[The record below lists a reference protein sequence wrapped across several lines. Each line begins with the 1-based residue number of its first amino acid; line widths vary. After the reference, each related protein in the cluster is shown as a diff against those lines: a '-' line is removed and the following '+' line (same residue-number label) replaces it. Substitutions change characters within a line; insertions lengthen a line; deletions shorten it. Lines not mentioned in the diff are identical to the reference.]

1 MDYEITTKYS
11 YRGNYNCTDRVIRSR
26 WIAIEDQGATMSKT
40 HGLIP
45 ISNPDRSLP
54 PRNPYPSLPINPSTI
69 PKRPPII
76 LIVKFHSIGATF
88 TRHFVNG
95 SFSKV
100 DPLRI
105 PYWNRKF
112 ARRIARFGTVLRGAT
127 RDARDKSARVQRG
140 KRWTTVQGLFSP
152 GRRRTLGGR
161 DSLWWRRNRWTGRG
175 TNPLDTRMERG
186 ETRRSQSGGEG
197 TRKVGEKT
205 SGGGSVI
212 G

>member
-1 MDYEITTKYS
+1 
-11 YRGNYNCTDRVIRSR
+11 
-26 WIAIEDQGATMSKT
+26 MSKM

-88 TRHFVNG
+88 TRNFVNG

-112 ARRIARFGTVLRGAT
+112 ARRIARFGRVLRGAT

-161 DSLWWRRNRWTGRG
+161 GLAVVASKSVDRTRNESFGYQNGTRRDEKKSEWRRRYEKGWRENEW
-175 TNPLDTRMERG
+175 
-186 ETRRSQSGGEG
+186 RRQCDRLIKWDYVPPNVNNSMN
-197 TRKVGEKT
+197 
-205 SGGGSVI
+205 
-212 G
+212 

>member
-1 MDYEITTKYS
+1 
-11 YRGNYNCTDRVIRSR
+11 
-26 WIAIEDQGATMSKT
+26 MSKT

-88 TRHFVNG
+88 TRNFVNG

-161 DSLWWRRNRWTGRG
+161 GLAVVASKSVDR

>member
-1 MDYEITTKYS
+1 
-11 YRGNYNCTDRVIRSR
+11 
-26 WIAIEDQGATMSKT
+26 MSKT

-54 PRNPYPSLPINPSTI
+54 LRNPYPSLPINPSTI

-112 ARRIARFGTVLRGAT
+112 ARRIARFGTILRGAT

-161 DSLWWRRNRWTGRG
+161 DSLWWRRNRWTEQILWIPEWNEAR
-175 TNPLDTRMERG
+175 REEVRVEEKVRERW
-186 ETRRSQSGGEG
+186 E
-197 TRKVGEKT
+197 RKRVEEA
-205 SGGGSVI
+205 V
-212 G
+212 

>member
-1 MDYEITTKYS
+1 
-11 YRGNYNCTDRVIRSR
+11 
-26 WIAIEDQGATMSKT
+26 MSKT

-45 ISNPDRSLP
+45 ISKPDRSLP
-54 PRNPYPSLPINPSTI
+54 LRNPYPSLHINPSTI

-112 ARRIARFGTVLRGAT
+112 ARRIARFGRVLRGAT

-161 DSLWWRRNRWTGRG
+161 GLAVVASKSVDR